1 MVFMKY
7 FDKNL
12 ELSIFQIDRVNLF
25 SEKKYYTF
33 FKGYKT
39 TMFLKKL

>member
-25 SEKKYYTF
+25 SEKNIILS
-33 FKGYKT
+33 
-39 TMFLKKL
+39 LKDIKLQCF